1 MKTIIPIL
9 LVSFLIISCS
19 DKPSSSMI
27 DKEFEVVKK
36 NVKDFL
42 GQEYEAENFSIIEQ
56 GYTSEEKTT
65 YKVKYKFDLNKPIS
79 IFRHKDIPGELLF
92 EKNQEGQWECTFNSG
107 NPSGLFN
114 LF

>member
-1 MKTIIPIL
+1 MKKIL
-9 LVSFLIISCS
+9 LFSLFIPFLISCS

-27 DKEFEVVKK
+27 DKEFEVINK

-42 GQEYEAENFSIIEQ
+42 GQEYEAENFSILEQ
-56 GYTSEEKTT
+56 GYTSEEKKV
-65 YKVKYKFDLNKPIS
+65 YKVKFKFDLNKPIS
-79 IFRHKDIPGELLF
+79 IFRHKDLPGELIF
-92 EKNQEGQWECTFNSG
+92 EKNQEGIWVCTFNSG